1 MRINKFLVFEKGM
14 TTYIITGSTGLIG
27 GALVEY
33 LRRDEGN
40 KLILPVRN
48 ILKAKERFGQSAQII
63 YIEHDFSSNNP
74 LNINC
79 DIDYIVHA
87 ACPTAS
93 KYMVECPVETIDV
106 IVNGTRTM
114 LRIAKQCHI
123 KGMVFLSSMEVYG
136 MIDGECNSID
146 ESVQGYVNPLNSRS
160 SYPMAKRL
168 AETICHSY
176 AKEYAVP
183 VVIAR
188 LAQTFGPGV
197 DIIHDQRVL
206 AQFTKCAME
215 CQDIVLNTEGR
226 SKRMYLH
233 VSDAVSAIMLLL
245 MKGGKG
251 EAYNVANKE
260 TYCSIKEMAD
270 LVQKQF
276 CPSIRV
282 VIKKND
288 TGCYPPDTNLPLS
301 TDKME
306 QLGWKPQYGLN
317 EMFGSVIGYR

>member
-1 MRINKFLVFEKGM
+1 M
-14 TTYIITGSTGLIG
+14 TFVITGATGLIG

-33 LRRDEGN
+33 LLKDGEH

-48 ILKAKERFGQSAQII
+48 VQKAKQRFDQCAQIS
-63 YIEHDFSSNNP
+63 YIEHDFSSDGQ
-74 LNINC
+74 LNINE
-79 DIDYIVHA
+79 DVDYIVHA

-93 KYMVECPVETIDV
+93 KYMVECPVETIDA

-114 LRIAKQCHI
+114 LQIAKQRHV

-136 MIDGECNSID
+136 MIDGECDSID
-146 ESVQGYVNPLNSRS
+146 ESVQGYVNPLTVRS
-160 SYPMAKRL
+160 CYPMAKRM

-197 DIIHDQRVL
+197 DIIHDKRVM
-206 AQFTKCAME
+206 AQFAKCALE

-233 VSDAVSAIMLLL
+233 VSDAVTAIMLLL
-245 MKGGKG
+245 MKGEKG

-260 TYCSIKEMAD
+260 TYCSIMEMAD
-270 LVQKQF
+270 FVKNQFCASIKVVVQK
-276 CPSIRV
+276 
-282 VIKKND
+282 NGM
-288 TGCYPPDTNLPLS
+288 GCYPPDTYLPLS

-317 EMFGSVIGYR
+317 EMFDSVICEDIVTY